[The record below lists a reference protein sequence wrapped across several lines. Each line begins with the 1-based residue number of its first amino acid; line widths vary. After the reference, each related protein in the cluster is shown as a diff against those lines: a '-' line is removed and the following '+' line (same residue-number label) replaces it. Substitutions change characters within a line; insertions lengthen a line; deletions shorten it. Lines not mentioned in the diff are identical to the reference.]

1 MAAFVGAFALFAT
14 PAEAGD
20 GRKKRHH
27 HGYYRGGG
35 GDYGYYQPRRY
46 YRGGGDDYGYYQ
58 PRRYYRPRY
67 VRYQP
72 YYYQQPFFQI
82 GFAFGGNRNCR

>member
-1 MAAFVGAFALFAT
+1 MAAIVGAFALFAT

-20 GRKKRHH
+20 CRKKRHH

-35 GDYGYYQPRRY
+35 G
-46 YRGGGDDYGYYQ
+46 DYGYYQ

>member
-1 MAAFVGAFALFAT
+1 MKARSLILSMVAIVGAFLFAT

-20 GRKKRHH
+20 CRRKRHH
-27 HGYYRGGG
+27 HGYNRGGWN
-35 GDYGYYQPRRY
+35 
-46 YRGGGDDYGYYQ
+46 DYGYYQ

-67 VRYQP
+67 VRYYQP
-72 YYYQQPFFQI
+72 RYYAPPPFFQI